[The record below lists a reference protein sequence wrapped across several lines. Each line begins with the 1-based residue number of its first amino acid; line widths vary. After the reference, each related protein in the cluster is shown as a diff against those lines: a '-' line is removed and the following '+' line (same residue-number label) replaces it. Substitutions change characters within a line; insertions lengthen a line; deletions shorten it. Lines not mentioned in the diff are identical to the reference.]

1 MTTRSY
7 WYYPGC
13 SSHASARDYRQSVA
27 LISSAL
33 GLDLVELEDWSCC
46 GTTAMTSVEP
56 RLSVV
61 LSARNLALAEEAG
74 GEADLVVTCNSCFA
88 TLRRAQE
95 QYTTRQEVRAE
106 VDEALAAIGRRYRGT
121 VRVRHLLDVLV
132 NDVGPDA
139 VRERVR
145 RPLSGLRLAPYY
157 GCLLGR
163 PRNDFEDPEEPLS
176 MDRLLEAT
184 GATVV
189 KFDRKSKCCGGAL
202 ITTHEEA
209 ALLLVKEILS
219 EAVARGA
226 QAVVTACPMCQFNLD
241 AYQARVNAAFG
252 TRLRIPVIYFSQ
264 AVGLSLGFGASELG
278 LGQRFVPAEGVVNL

>member
-1 MTTRSY
+1 MTMRRY

-13 SSHASARDYRQSVA
+13 SGHASARDYQRSVA
-27 LISSAL
+27 LISPAL
-33 GLDLVELEDWSCC
+33 GLDLVEVEDWNCC

-74 GEADLVVTCNSCFA
+74 GRADLVVTCNSCYA
-88 TLRRAQE
+88 ILRRAQE
-95 QYTTRQEVRAE
+95 QYARRREVRAE
-106 VDEALAAIGRRYRGT
+106 VDEALAGIGRRYSGT
-121 VRVRHLLDVLV
+121 VRVRHLLEVLV
-132 NDVGPDA
+132 RDVGLDA
-139 VRERVR
+139 LRERVR

-189 KFDRKSKCCGGAL
+189 RFDRKSKCCGGAL

-209 ALLLVKEILS
+209 ALELVREVLS
-219 EAVARGA
+219 EAAAREA
-226 QAVVTACPMCQFNLD
+226 RAVVTACPMCQFNLD
-241 AYQARVNAAFG
+241 AYQAKVNAAFG
-252 TRLRIPVIYFSQ
+252 TRLRLPVLYFSQ
-264 AVGLSLGFGASELG
+264 VLGLSLGFGASELG
-278 LGQRFVPAEGVVNL
+278 LGQRFVPVGGVGKL